1 MMDGEVEGHVFE
13 TERSNQP
20 QKGKQLTTRRII
32 APLLSLMMP
41 GAGQVYN
48 HHWLKGGMMIA
59 IVMLFSGWTRRQM
72 LDEGA
77 SSMLGLSFS
86 PYVLA
91 ALVVFLGIGIWSII
105 DAYRDASLI
114 SKH

>member
-20 QKGKQLTTRRII
+20 PKGKQSITRRII

-41 GAGQVYN
+41 GVGQIYN
-48 HHWLKGGMMIA
+48 SHWLKGGIFII
-59 IVMLFSGWTRRQM
+59 IVMLFSGWVRRQM
-72 LDEGA
+72 LEEGA
-77 SSMLGLSFS
+77 NSMLALSFS
-86 PYVLA
+86 PYVLV
-91 ALVVFLGIGIWSII
+91 ALVVFLGLGIWSVI

-114 SKH
+114 SKR

>member
-20 QKGKQLTTRRII
+20 QKGKQSIARRII

-41 GAGQVYN
+41 GAGQIYN
-48 HHWLKGGMMIA
+48 HHWLKGGIFIV
-59 IVMLFSGWTRRQM
+59 IVMLFSGWVRRQM
-72 LDEGA
+72 MVEGA
-77 SSMLGLSFS
+77 DSMLALSSS
-86 PYVLA
+86 PYVTA
-91 ALVVFLGIGIWSII
+91 ALVVFLGLGIWSII
-105 DAYRDASLI
+105 DAHRDASLI